1 MGEGRR
7 PPAVDGDAVRD
18 ADPLDPLFRQRDLL
32 APAHAAPVASPP
44 PLAPVSAEATS
55 SSPAQAR
62 ARASLEDVLTA
73 LVRRIAWSGDGR
85 RGAVRLELGAGALA
99 GATLLVEADE
109 GRVRVRLSAP
119 PGVDTEAWRRRI
131 AERFAAKRI
140 AVDALEV
147 D

>member
-1 MGEGRR
+1 MGKGRR
-7 PPAVDGDAVRD
+7 APAIDRD
-18 ADPLDPLFRQRDLL
+18 AARDEDPLDPLFRQRDLL

-44 PLAPVSAEATS
+44 PLAQPPVETTSA
-55 SSPAQAR
+55 PVHAR

-119 PGVDTEAWRRRI
+119 PGVDAEAWRRRI

-140 AVDALEV
+140 AVDAVEV
-147 D
+147 E